1 MLLLA
6 ADTSGKDGSIALARG
21 DIGGTCKTIETVR
34 LDGGG
39 FSAQLVP
46 KIADLLS
53 RQGFSKKDI
62 GGFAV
67 ASGPGSFTGLRVGLA
82 AIKALAEVL
91 SKPIA
96 SVSLLEAIA
105 VTSGFEGN
113 VIAAMDA
120 GRQQLYVGEYDVSV
134 NSARRIQESL
144 VTQDEFA
151 QMVCNAHVATPVSEI
166 AALAQSAGAQARIV
180 DAPDVDSIAVL
191 GWKKI
196 VAGETVL
203 PEDLEANYIARPNAE
218 IMAKS
223 GS

>member
-39 FSAQLVP
+39 FSAQFVP

-53 RQGFSKKDI
+53 RHGFSKKDI

-91 SKPIA
+91 ARPIA

-105 VTSGFEGN
+105 ATSGFEGN
-113 VIAAMDA
+113 VFAAMDA
-120 GRQQLYVGEYDVSV
+120 GRQQLYAGEYEVS
-134 NSARRIQESL
+134 SSRARRVHESL
-144 VTQDEFA
+144 LTRDEFA
-151 QMVCNAHVATPVSEI
+151 SLVCNANVATPVSEI
-166 AALAQSAGAQARIV
+166 AALAQTAGAQTRFV
-180 DAPDVDSIAVL
+180 APPGVDSIAVL